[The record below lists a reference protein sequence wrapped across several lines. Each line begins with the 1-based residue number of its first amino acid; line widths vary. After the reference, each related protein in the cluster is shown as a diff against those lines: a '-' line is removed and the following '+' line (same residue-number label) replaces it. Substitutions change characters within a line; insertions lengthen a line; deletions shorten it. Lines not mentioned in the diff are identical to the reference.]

1 MKLQAG
7 CDAAATRIGGGPTLH
22 CKNWH
27 EIRLSAGTT
36 GPGLPFAIRNVDKG
50 PPPRD
55 KFSMRMPESSETC
68 VEERPSR
75 RKAESLPKIK
85 AAARKLFVE
94 RGYHA
99 TRPQDIA
106 REANL
111 GHGTFYL
118 YYPDKRA
125 CFLAFVEEARRELD
139 VHLRAVRMPGQTL
152 EQLIG
157 ATLRAI
163 YDYSDSHP
171 GVLRTAMTDESVID
185 AEGVQAMP
193 LMVGWGMEWADM
205 VRVAAQSGTACNSYD
220 PDIIGQAIVGAL
232 HQAGRESAR
241 GKLCRDALVDNL
253 TRFLVKALKPD

>member
-1 MKLQAG
+1 MSTSDILQSWS
-7 CDAAATRIGGGPTLH
+7 DAR
-22 CKNWH
+22 
-27 EIRLSAGTT
+27 
-36 GPGLPFAIRNVDKG
+36 PGK
-50 PPPRD
+50 
-55 KFSMRMPESSETC
+55 
-68 VEERPSR
+68 

-118 YYPDKRA
+118 HYPDKRA
-125 CFLAFVEEARRELD
+125 CFLAFVDDARRELD
-139 VHLRAVRMPGQTL
+139 VHLDAVRVPGQTL
-152 EQLIG
+152 EEWIG

-171 GVLRTAMTDESVID
+171 GVLRAALTDESVID

-193 LMVGWGMEWADM
+193 LMVRWGMEWADR
-205 VRVAAQSGTACNSYD
+205 VRLAAKAGAACDSYD

-241 GKLCRDALVDNL
+241 GKQCRDRLVDDL